1 MNTFRRLRRSLAS
14 LCIFLLLAPIALPVH
29 AAMVGNDEVVAEA
42 RGDMDRA
49 EVMAF
54 LDRDDVRAQLE
65 AQGVDPADAKA
76 RVAAMTDAEV
86 AELQA
91 RMDEIPAGAGPSVLG
106 AALVIFVVFVIT
118 DVIGA
123 TDIFPFI
130 RPVE

>member
-42 RGDMDRA
+42 RGDLDRA

>member
-29 AAMVGNDEVVAEA
+29 AAMVGNDDVVAEA
-42 RGDMDRA
+42 RGDLDRA

>member
-1 MNTFRRLRRSLAS
+1 MNAFRRLRRSLAS

-29 AAMVGNDEVVAEA
+29 AAMVGNDEVVSEA
-42 RGDMDRA
+42 RGSADRA

-91 RMDEIPAGAGPSVLG
+91 RMDEIPAGAGPNVLG
-106 AALVIFVVFVIT
+106 VALVIFIVFVVT

-130 RPVE
+130 RPVN

>member
-1 MNTFRRLRRSLAS
+1 MNTFRRLRRSLAGF
-14 LCIFLLLAPIALPVH
+14 CIFLLLAPMVLPVH
-29 AAMVGNDEVVAEA
+29 AAMVGNDEVVSEA
-42 RGDMDRA
+42 RGSADRA

-106 AALVIFVVFVIT
+106 VALVVFIVFVVT